1 MATVRPFKSLSP
13 KATLA
18 SQVAS
23 LPYDVMNSEEAKE
36 MAAGNP
42 FSFLHVSKAEIDL
55 PQNTSQYSESV
66 YEKATANFKKLIA
79 DGVLVKDE
87 NASFYIY
94 SLTMNGRT
102 QTGLVACC
110 SIEEYENNI
119 IKKHEFT
126 RPEKEEDRIKHIAT
140 LEAQTGP
147 IFLTYRDNDAI
158 DKIVENYVS
167 QPPLYSFVANDGV
180 KHEVWRVGDV
190 PAVRTLV
197 QLFAQNVRFLYI
209 ADGHHRAASAVKIGQ
224 KIRSESSIHTGQEE
238 YNFFLSV
245 LFPASQL
252 AIMDYNRVVK
262 DLNGNSPEQFL
273 NKVKENFEVTEVSST
288 YSPKGLHDFGMFL
301 NGKWYQLTAKSTTVK
316 EDAIGVLDVTILQ
329 NFLLQPILGIEDPR
343 TDKRIDFVGG
353 IRGLKELEKRVNSG
367 EMAVAFALFPVSLEQ
382 LMAIADTNNVM
393 PPKSTWFEP
402 KLRDGLFIHQI

>member
-13 KATLA
+13 KAALA

-273 NKVKENFEVTEVSST
+273 NKVKENFEVTKVSST

>member
-13 KATLA
+13 KAALA

-367 EMAVAFALFPVSLEQ
+367 EMEVAFALFPVSLEQ

>member
-13 KATLA
+13 KAALA

-167 QPPLYSFVANDGV
+167 QPSLYSFVANDGV

>member
-13 KATLA
+13 KAALA

-23 LPYDVMNSEEAKE
+23 LPYDVMNSEEAKK

-66 YEKATANFKKLIA
+66 YEKATANFQKLIA

-140 LEAQTGP
+140 LKAQTGP
-147 IFLTYRDNDAI
+147 IFLTYRDNDAV

-180 KHEVWRVGDV
+180 KHEVWGIGDV

-224 KIRSESSIHTGQEE
+224 KIRSESSTHTGQEE

>member
-13 KATLA
+13 KAALA

>member
-1 MATVRPFKSLSP
+1 MAIIRPFKSLSP
-13 KATLA
+13 KPYLA
-18 SQVAS
+18 AQVAS

-36 MAAGNP
+36 MAANNP
-42 FSFLHVSKAEIDL
+42 YSFLHVSKAEIDL
-55 PQNTSQYSESV
+55 PQNTSQYSEVV
-66 YEKATANFKKLIA
+66 YETAKANFQKLIA
-79 DGVLVKDE
+79 EGVLVKDE
-87 NASFYIY
+87 NACFYIY
-94 SLTMNGRT
+94 SLTMNDRT

-126 RPEKEEDRIKHIAT
+126 RPEKEEDRIKHITT
-140 LEAQTGP
+140 LSAQTGP
-147 IFLTYRDNDAI
+147 IFLTYRANNAV
-158 DKIVENYVS
+158 DKIIENYVS
-167 QPPLYSFVANDGV
+167 QTPIYSFVANDGV
-180 KHEVWRVGDV
+180 KHEVWRVSDV

-224 KIRSESSIHTGQEE
+224 KIRSESSTHTGQEE

-245 LFPASQL
+245 LFPASEL

-262 DLNGNSPEQFL
+262 DLNNQSPEQFL
-273 NKVKENFEVTEVSST
+273 NKVKENFEVASVPST
-288 YSPKGLHDFGMFL
+288 YSPQNLHDFGMFL
-301 NGKWYQLTAKSTTVK
+301 NGKWYQLTAKPLAIK
-316 EDAIGVLDVTILQ
+316 EDAIGILDVTILQ

-353 IRGLKELEKRVNSG
+353 IRGLKELERRVNSG

-402 KLRDGLFIHQI
+402 KLRDGLFIYQI